1 MTFFNRL
8 VDPPSVLSTSII
20 SNKDSFVLSEVT
32 IFTTVYI
39 RIIISMALILMFYLT
54 FVLGLYFMRFMYV
67 NSVIVVKG
75 MFQSQIRLY
84 GRISFRNMIMNLH

>member
-54 FVLGLYFMRFMYV
+54 FVLAFISCVLCMSIQLLSSKGCFK
-67 NSVIVVKG
+67 VK
-75 MFQSQIRLY
+75 SDCTVEY
-84 GRISFRNMIMNLH
+84 HSET